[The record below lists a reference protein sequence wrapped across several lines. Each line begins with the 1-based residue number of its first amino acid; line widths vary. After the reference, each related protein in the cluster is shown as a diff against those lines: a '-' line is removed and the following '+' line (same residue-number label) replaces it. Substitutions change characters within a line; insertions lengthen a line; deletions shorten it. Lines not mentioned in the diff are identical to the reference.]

1 MRKALRLFVH
11 SRARVRTFSRLCHH
25 PLFAFVIAFAL
36 AAFAPLRAADYTI
49 TAASPDSVDLS
60 NVGLLPGDTVFIQA
74 HTRQKLILQNLTAGT
89 AENPVLIT
97 NLGGQFVIDTT
108 TTDKGLHFYNCRHFI
123 LRGTPSAGNFDYGI
137 KIARVSL
144 AGAIGLAFIQGS
156 TDFEV
161 SHLEI
166 SNVGF
171 AAIMAKSDNLTRGAF
186 TMRNVSFHHLY
197 IHDTGGEGIYVG
209 SSFYHDTVKNPHEIH
224 GVAIHDNRIENT
236 GWDGIQLGCATQN
249 AAIYRNR
256 IVGYGAADIFASDHS
271 VQNEGIRINPGTA
284 ARVFDNYIQG
294 GNPGSGSGIFA
305 NPHDDS
311 VYDNNV
317 IVTPGESG
325 IVIGADAAL
334 NPGTSIALLN
344 NTIVSPAQHGI
355 EFWSTGSSGN
365 TATNNL
371 IVKPGAGSEYVYKRY
386 PSVVLPVT
394 APLHVAT
401 VAEAGFVNAATHDYR
416 LSAGSPAIDTGVS
429 VASFGVTT
437 DLRGV
442 TRPFGSANDIGAHE
456 YVVSPTGVPLVVGQS
471 SAQSAR
477 VGSSVTLEVVAT
489 GNEPLTYAWTRNG
502 SPVPGA
508 TSASLTLSN
517 LTLAGAGDYVATVTN
532 AQNSA
537 TSAPIPLTV
546 IVPPPVIATHPA
558 NKTAMTGTD
567 VTFTVAVSPHSVAPF
582 TYQWKKGGVAI
593 PGATTPTLNLTNVQ
607 TADAGSYTVTVT
619 NPGGSAT
626 SNAATL
632 TLTAQP
638 ALPTAMAITTI
649 ASDTTVRP
657 HVNTANTYTHAIN
670 LNASATVTVNGVPF
684 GFGTGNGGGSQ
695 AAKNYALSAFSH
707 TFTTFNSTATGSMHT
722 LLATHGTNTSSSTY
736 TLTLTGLTA
745 GKRYTLA
752 LFTNSTHGAG
762 RNWYRVSQNL
772 DAVTTDVDFS
782 AAGANTSRML
792 SVGYSA
798 TGPSAT
804 FTFTRLDGTGTTS
817 SSSWV
822 GFAGFANYE
831 VRQTAQRTTSA
842 GQFDFNYLL
851 TLPPGYDPMA
861 VTEWPLLVFLHG
873 IGERSHAETDPM
885 SPVHLD
891 KLRTLGPPL
900 RIEQGTTF
908 PFVVVAPQCSTD
920 WWDGAQLEAFIE
932 DLKTRYRIDRT
943 RVYLTGLSMG
953 GFGVYDLAQRQPS
966 RYAAIVPIS
975 AAPQVDA
982 ANSAAAPKLR
992 DLPIRAYHGANDPL
1006 YPVSALQSYL
1016 DLIRNAGGNP
1026 GVTIYTAS
1034 PGNAHD
1040 AWIPA
1045 YADDSLYT
1053 WLLTHSAP
1061 SASVATPPQPAA
1073 ATEGQPATFSVTATG
1088 RWPFTYQ
1095 WTKDGAPIP
1104 GATSATLTLAETLP
1118 SDSGDYA
1125 VMVTNGVGS
1134 ATSTAVPLTVT
1145 PLEPFQSW
1153 IQSSGLPEN
1162 QRGATDNPDADSQP
1176 NLLEF
1181 VFGTNPAAA
1190 DFSGGPVANTG
1201 EFEGESYPFITYTRR
1216 RELGGVIVEVIVTT
1230 DLNVENGLG
1239 SVEVSATPRD
1249 ADTDTVIVRSTQSVA
1264 SQPRQFFHLLAR
1276 LP

>member
-1 MRKALRLFVH
+1 MPH
-11 SRARVRTFSRLCHH
+11 
-25 PLFAFVIAFAL
+25 
-36 AAFAPLRAADYTI
+36 FAPLRIAVVLAFILAVFASLRGADYTI
-49 TAASPDSVDLS
+49 TAASPESVDLS

-74 HTRQKLILQNLTAGT
+74 HTRQKLIIQNLTVGT

-123 LRGTPSAGNFDYGI
+123 LRGTSSPGNYDYGI
-137 KIARVSL
+137 KIARVSKS
-144 AGAIGLAFIQGS
+144 GAIGLAFIQGS

-171 AAIMAKSDNLTRGAF
+171 AAVMAKSDELNRAVF

-197 IHDTGGEGIYVG
+197 IHDIGGEGIYVG
-209 SSFYHDTVKNPHEIH
+209 SSFYHDTAKNPHEIH

-249 AAIYRNR
+249 ASIYRNR
-256 IVGYGAADIFASDHS
+256 IVGYGGANITASDHHE
-271 VQNEGIRINPGTA
+271 QNEGIRVNPGTA

-305 NPHDDS
+305 NPRDDS
-311 VYDNNV
+311 VYYNNV

-334 NPGTSIALLN
+334 NAGTSISLLN

-371 IVKPGAGSEYVYKRY
+371 IVNPGTGSDYVFKKYA
-386 PSVVLPVT
+386 SVVLPVT

-401 VAEAGFVNAATHDYR
+401 VAAAGFVNAATHDYR
-416 LSAGSPAIDTGVS
+416 LAAGSAAIDTGVS
-429 VASFGVTT
+429 VASFSVTT
-437 DLRGV
+437 DLLGV
-442 TRPFGSANDIGAHE
+442 TRPFGSSTDIGAHE

-471 SAQSAR
+471 AAKSAR
-477 VGSSVTLEVVAT
+477 VGSGVTLEVVAT
-489 GNEPLTYAWTRNG
+489 GNEPLTYAWTRG
-502 SPVPGA
+502 GVPVPNA
-508 TSASLTLSN
+508 TTATLTLSN
-517 LTLAGAGDYVATVTN
+517 LTLTDAGDYVATVTN
-532 AQNSA
+532 AQSSA
-537 TSAPIPLTV
+537 ASAPIPLSV
-546 IVPPPVIATHPA
+546 IVPPPVIATHPT
-558 NKTAMTGTD
+558 NKTAMTGSN
-567 VTFTVAVSPHSVAPF
+567 VTFTVAVSTHSVAPF
-582 TYQWKKGGVAI
+582 TYQWKKSGVAL
-593 PGATTPTLNLTNVQ
+593 PGATASTLTLTNVQ
-607 TADAGSYTVTVT
+607 TAAAGDYTVTVT
-619 NPGGSAT
+619 NSGGSAT

-638 ALPTAMAITTI
+638 ALPTAMAITTL
-649 ASDTTVRP
+649 ASDATVQA

-684 GFGTGNGGGSQ
+684 GFGTGNGGGAQ
-695 AAKNYALSAFSH
+695 AAKNYTLSAFSH

-722 LLATHGTNTSSSTY
+722 LLATHGTNTSSATY

-772 DAVTTDVDFS
+772 DTVTTDVDFS
-782 AAGANTSRML
+782 AAGTNTSRML
-792 SVGYSA
+792 TIGYSA
-798 TGPSAT
+798 TGPSVT
-804 FTFTRLDGTGTTS
+804 FTLTRLDGTGTTS

-851 TLPPGYDPMA
+851 TLPPGYNPGGA
-861 VTEWPLLVFLHG
+861 TEWPLLVFLHG
-873 IGERSHAETDPM
+873 MGERSNAEADPM
-885 SPVHLD
+885 NPVHLD
-891 KLRTLGPPL
+891 KLRALGPPL

-908 PFVVVAPQCSTD
+908 PFLVVAPQCSTD

-932 DLKTRYRIDRT
+932 DLKTRYRVDRT
-943 RVYLTGLSMG
+943 RIYLTGLSMG

-966 RYAAIVPIS
+966 RYAAIAPIS

-982 ANSAAAPKLR
+982 ANSAAAPLLR
-992 DLPIRAYHGANDPL
+992 DLPIWAFHGANDPL
-1006 YPVSALQSYL
+1006 YSVSALQSYL
-1016 DLIRNAGGNP
+1016 DLIRAVGGNP
-1026 GVTIYTAS
+1026 TVTIYTTS

-1040 AWIPA
+1040 SWIPA
-1045 YADDSLYT
+1045 YANDALYT
-1053 WLLTHSAP
+1053 WLLTHSASP
-1061 SASVATPPQPAA
+1061 ASVATPPQAA
-1073 ATEGQPATFSVTATG
+1073 AVTEGDPTTFTVTAAG

-1095 WTKDGAPIP
+1095 WTKNGVAIP
-1104 GATSATLTLAETLP
+1104 GATGSTLTLANTTL
-1118 SDSGDYA
+1118 SDAGDYA
-1125 VMVTNGVGS
+1125 VTITNGVGS
-1134 ATSTAVPLTVT
+1134 ATSASVALSVT
-1145 PLEPFQSW
+1145 PLEPFIAW
-1153 IQSSGLPEN
+1153 ADASGLPGG
-1162 QRGATDNPDADSQP
+1162 QRGAADNPDADGQP

-1181 VFGTNPAAA
+1181 VFGTDPLAS
-1190 DFSGGPVANTG
+1190 DPSGGPVVQVGDFDTA
-1201 EFEGESYPFITYTRR
+1201 SYPFITYTRR
-1216 RELGGVIVEVIVTT
+1216 REIGSVEVDVIVTN
-1230 DLNVENGLG
+1230 DLDIAHDLG
-1239 SVEVSATPRD
+1239 SVEVSAIARD
-1249 ADTDTVIVRSTQSVA
+1249 ADLDTVVVRSSQTMA
-1264 SQPRQFFHLLAR
+1264 AQPRQFFHLLAR

>member
-1 MRKALRLFVH
+1 MRKALRPFAYLG
-11 SRARVRTFSRLCHH
+11 ARVRSFPRLGCE
-25 PLFAFVIAFAL
+25 PFLAFLAFAL
-36 AAFAPLRAADYTI
+36 GGLAPLRAANYTI

-74 HTRQKLILQNLTAGT
+74 HTRQKLILQNLTVGT
-89 AENPVLIT
+89 AENPILIT
-97 NLGGQFVIDTT
+97 NLGGQFAIDTT

-123 LRGTPSAGNFDYGI
+123 LRGTPSAGNYDYGI
-137 KIARVSL
+137 KIARVSQ

-171 AAIMAKSDNLTRGAF
+171 AGIMAKSDNLHRDVF

-209 SSFYHDTVKNPHEIH
+209 SSFYSDTTKNPHEIQ
-224 GVAIHDNRIENT
+224 GVEIHDNRLENT

-256 IVGYGAADIFASDHS
+256 IIGYGGAQITASDHS
-271 VQNEGIRINPGTA
+271 VQNEGIRINPGTT
-284 ARVFDNYIQG
+284 ARVFDNFIQG
-294 GNPGSGSGIFA
+294 GNPGSGTGIFA

-311 VYDNNV
+311 VYSNNV
-317 IVTPGESG
+317 IITPGESG
-325 IVIGADAAL
+325 IVIGADSSL
-334 NPGTSIALLN
+334 NAGTSIALLN

-355 EFWSTGSSGN
+355 EFWSTGSTGN

-371 IVKPGAGSEYVYKRY
+371 IVNPGTGSDYVFKKYA
-386 PSVVLPVT
+386 SVSLPVT

-401 VAEAGFVNAATHDYR
+401 AAAAGFVNAAAQDYR
-416 LSAGSPAIDTGVS
+416 LAAGSPAIDAGAS
-429 VASFGVTT
+429 VAAFSITT

-442 TRPFGSANDIGAHE
+442 TRPFGPANDIGAYE

-471 SAQSAR
+471 ATQSVRLGSA
-477 VGSSVTLEVVAT
+477 VTLEVVAT
-489 GNEPLTYAWTRNG
+489 GNEPLTYTWTRNG
-502 SPVPGA
+502 TPVPGA
-508 TSASLTLSN
+508 TNATLTLSAV
-517 LTLAGAGDYVATVTN
+517 TLADAGDYVATVTN
-532 AQNSA
+532 AFASA
-537 TSAPIPLTV
+537 SSAPITLSVT
-546 IVPPPVIATHPA
+546 VPPPVIATHPA
-558 NKTAMTGTD
+558 NKTAMIGTD
-567 VTFTVAVSPHSVAPF
+567 VTFTVGVSFNSVSPF
-582 TYQWKKGGVAI
+582 TYQWKKGGVAL
-593 PGATTPTLNLTNVQ
+593 PGATSPTLTLTHVQ
-607 TADAGSYTVTVT
+607 TADAGDYTVTVT

-638 ALPTAMAITTI
+638 ALPTTFAITTLGTD
-649 ASDTTVRP
+649 AAVQP
-657 HVNTANTYTHAIN
+657 HVNTANIYTHAIN

-684 GFGTGNGGGSQ
+684 GFGTGNGGGAQ
-695 AAKNYALSAFSH
+695 PAKNYTLSPFSH
-707 TFTTFNSTATGSMHT
+707 AFTTFNSTATGSMHT
-722 LLATHGTNTSSSTY
+722 LLATHGTNTSSATY

-762 RNWYRVSQNL
+762 RDWYRVSQNL
-772 DAVTTDVDFS
+772 DNVTTDVDFS
-782 AAGANTSRML
+782 AAGVNTSRML
-792 SVGYSA
+792 AIAYSA
-798 TGPSAT
+798 TGPSVT
-804 FTFTRLDGTGTTS
+804 FTFTRLDGIGTTG

-842 GQFDFNYLL
+842 GRFDFNYLL
-851 TLPPGYDPMA
+851 TLPPGYDA
-861 VTEWPLLVFLHG
+861 AAATEWPLLVFLHG
-873 IGERSHAETDPM
+873 MGERSNAETDPM
-885 SPVHLD
+885 NPVHLD
-891 KLRTLGPPL
+891 KLRALGPPL
-900 RIEQGTTF
+900 RIEQGAAF
-908 PFVVVAPQCSTD
+908 PFLVVAPQCSTA
-920 WWDGAQLEAFIE
+920 WWDGAQLEAFIQ
-932 DLKTRYRIDRT
+932 DLQTRYHIDRT

-966 RYAAIVPIS
+966 RYAAIAPIS

-982 ANSAAAPKLR
+982 ANSAAAPNLR
-992 DLPIRAYHGANDPL
+992 DLPIWAFHGASDPL

-1016 DLIRNAGGNP
+1016 DLIRAAGGNP
-1026 GVTIYTAS
+1026 TVTIYTSS

-1045 YADDSLYT
+1045 YADDALYT

-1061 SASVATPPQPAA
+1061 SASVATPPQPVT
-1073 ATEGQPATFSVTATG
+1073 ATEGDPATFTVTAAG

-1095 WTKDGAPIP
+1095 WSKNGIALA
-1104 GATSATLTLAETLP
+1104 GATSSTLTLTATSL
-1118 SDSGDYA
+1118 SDAGDYA
-1125 VMVTNGVGS
+1125 VTITNGVGATTS
-1134 ATSTAVPLTVT
+1134 ATVPLTVT
-1145 PLEPFQSW
+1145 PLEPFLTW
-1153 IQSSGLPEN
+1153 INASGLPAS
-1162 QRGATDNPDADSQP
+1162 QRGATDNPDADGLP

-1181 VFGTNPAAA
+1181 VFGTDPLVP
-1190 DFSGGPVANTG
+1190 DPSGGPVVHTG
-1201 EFEGESYPFITYTRR
+1201 DFDGAMYPLIRYTRR
-1216 RELGGVIVEVIVTT
+1216 RELGGVVMDVIVTT
-1230 DLNVENGLG
+1230 DLDIAHDLG

-1249 ADTDTVIVRSTQSVA
+1249 ADTDTVVVRSTRPIA
-1264 SQPRQFFHLLAR
+1264 AQPHQFFHLLAR